1 MNYENMVILLG
12 NVGREVETQN
22 VQNGGMVARFSL
34 ATSTGGF
41 TTKDGREIPKVTQ
54 WHNVVCWDKNAEYAQ
69 RFLRKGAFVY
79 VRGMLKYDIYT
90 NDIGQ
95 QVTAAY
101 IDASMLTLAERKAPG
116 QPLPGDIPV
125 TKPSHF

>member
-22 VQNGGMVARFSL
+22 VQNGCMVARFSL

-54 WHNVVCWDKNAEYAQ
+54 WHNVVCWDKNSEYAQ

-90 NDIGQ
+90 NDKGQ
-95 QVTAAY
+95 QVTVAY

-116 QPLPGDIPV
+116 QPLPGEVPV
-125 TKPSHF
+125 TKPSHL

>member
-22 VQNGGMVARFSL
+22 VQNGCMVARFSL

-54 WHNVVCWDKNAEYAQ
+54 WHNIVCWDKNAEYAQ
-69 RFLRKGAFVY
+69 RFLSKGAFVY

-90 NDIGQ
+90 NDKGQ
-95 QVTAAY
+95 QVTVAY

-116 QPLPGDIPV
+116 QPLPGEVPV